1 MTERGGWRCGLVNGQ
16 PGGGVTLRVSYG
28 ALGGEDVAY
37 VAGEAGEDI
46 VAVKRV
52 VPGER

>member
-1 MTERGGWRCGLVNGQ
+1 MGGD
-16 PGGGVTLRVSYG
+16 G